1 MTVGTGWQKHM
12 VQVQQSPE
20 NELPV
25 NVLSFSS
32 LFHSYML
39 NLAPFFSSR
48 LAKFSQLSTW
58 TGPPMIVDGLEEL
71 VVPETPVFATDGA
84 PPPPPSSL

>member
-1 MTVGTGWQKHM
+1 MYIYST
-12 VQVQQSPE
+12 
-20 NELPV
+20 
-25 NVLSFSS
+25 
-32 LFHSYML
+32 
-39 NLAPFFSSR
+39 

-84 PPPPPSSL
+84 PPPPPPPSSLWWGWLIVFSSSYCDGDIGW